1 MVAVLDEVAL
11 VEQGGRDRDRA
22 MGHAIACHVIG
33 TVCADY
39 ERALGHARQS
49 YALGHDLAPH
59 DQLHGTYVMMTCL
72 EQLGRWA
79 EIPPYLAEHRRLR
92 QGREAEMS
100 CPYIRSGMLVGA
112 LTLARGG
119 DPAAAREVAD
129 QVIID
134 LDHPGNAEALHGQ
147 LSIELGDAE
156 AGRALAER
164 LVRLGRRPGPEEVPH
179 ENLVLVDA
187 LRVTGD
193 HAALR
198 EFLPAARES
207 AGFLAAIT
215 PTCDRAEGAAQA
227 AAGDHAG
234 AIALLTRAIAGF
246 DRLGLPLPAARTREE
261 LARLTPDQAPA
272 LRQAALH
279 TYLQLGA
286 TPDATRLHP

>member
-1 MVAVLDEVAL
+1 
-11 VEQGGRDRDRA
+11 

-33 TVCADY
+33 TVYADY

-112 LTLARGG
+112 LALARGG

-129 QVIID
+129 QVVID

-147 LSIELGDAE
+147 LAIELGDAE

-164 LVRLGRRPGPEEVPH
+164 LVRLDRRPGPEEVPH

-227 AAGDHAG
+227 ATGDHAG
-234 AIALLTRAIAGF
+234 ATALLTRAIAGF
-246 DRLGLPLPAARTREE
+246 DRLGLPLPGARTREE

-272 LRQAALH
+272 LRQAALQ
-279 TYLQLGA
+279 TYRQLGA